1 MSGRGWE
8 SGSVSSCP
16 FYEWQARILN
26 DRHLP
31 VSGCQQRPP
40 ASCPIEPHAKAILGP
55 RCQQSRVPLVFHF
68 YVVVEPLSVFS
79 QARDISLH
87 LSLDHPRDRPRNVS
101 EWVLHLFKMAILW
114 FVLSLAFGGIPWHS
128 LAGHISPKTF
138 RSYFLSVFCFCS
150 IKSLH
155 HQHQLCH
162 QKHHQ
167 RMEPQ
172 FLQEHKDAFDVST
185 FEVWS
190 VWCLDWMFY
199 ANDPSPTKQLLDML
213 CRLMILHRK
222 TNRITVNKSRH
233 VTWAY
238 NYFVI
243 DLFRN
248 PFHLHPLIALTV
260 SHDLMF
266 PSCSSSSYK
275 FTNRAVQNWWMTR
288 ENNSKYCI
296 AFWLFLPD

>member
-1 MSGRGWE
+1 MQKPFWDPDANNRVSHSCSISTSLWNRWAFSLKLAISPYIYHLITLVIALVTYLSGCSTFSKWLFCDLCYLWH
-8 SGSVSSCP
+8 SVAFP
-16 FYEWQARILN
+16 DILWQAIFHQ
-26 DRHLP
+26 RH
-31 VSGCQQRPP
+31 S
-40 ASCPIEPHAKAILGP
+40 AAI
-55 RCQQSRVPLVFHF
+55 
-68 YVVVEPLSVFS
+68 FS
-79 QARDISLH
+79 L
-87 LSLDHPRDRPRNVS
+87 
-101 EWVLHLFKMAILW
+101 
-114 FVLSLAFGGIPWHS
+114 
-128 LAGHISPKTF
+128 
-138 RSYFLSVFCFCS
+138 VFCFCS

-155 HQHQLCH
+155 RQHQLRH

-233 VTWAY
+233 VTWVY
-238 NYFVI
+238 NHLVI